1 MNERIFLLKFL
12 SLFKNVFVVFEIDF
26 IIESLLMYFSL
37 LEDEVIVMDLFDVML
52 LFFFF
57 LEMEFWLEVGIV
69 EVELVLL
76 D

>member
-12 SLFKNVFVVFEIDF
+12 SLFNNVFVVFEIDF

>member
-1 MNERIFLLKFL
+1 MNERMFLLKFL
-12 SLFKNVFVVFEIDF
+12 SLFNNVFVVFEIDF